1 MTPKDYKYQQQLS
14 VNRKRS
20 RDNRT
25 RKKVMVEDLQ
35 RSVTF
40 FSRANGTIKHQNDE
54 LTRLLMQAQAQVSV
68 IESIK
73 TVDQRCLNGKRGDD
87 IDDGDGKYDYL

>member
-1 MTPKDYKYQQQLS
+1 
-14 VNRKRS
+14 
-20 RDNRT
+20 
-25 RKKVMVEDLQ
+25 MVEDLQ